1 MNPIRQLHKLSAL
14 IMTHLSCH
22 SCTPSIKVNLTSE
35 LLPRLFELNDE
46 VHDLAPGLSA
56 RVHDSLCALR
66 DMPIEYFMER
76 ASLIIYDIYE
86 ATKIETLI
94 DKVYGSAESSD

>member
-1 MNPIRQLHKLSAL
+1 MNAIQQLHSLSVSV
-14 IMTHLSCH
+14 MNHLSCS
-22 SCTPSIKVNLTSE
+22 SCSTSNKVHLMSE
-35 LLPRLFELNDE
+35 LLPRLFELNDG

-76 ASLIIYDIYE
+76 ARPQLYDIYE
-86 ATKIETLI
+86 ATKVDTLI
-94 DKVYGSAESSD
+94 EPAESS